1 MRIRTVTRSFAVVVA
16 LLFSITGCSHT
27 WFQFT
32 VSANELAHIENT
44 KNALAASYRDP
55 NALAQVVDLDG
66 RRAVE
71 TLIAGMATEHTD
83 GDEQFQRLTRVLM
96 IGIMGDDEDPLSMLD
111 PDITLTAARVGQRVA
126 GAQLQ
131 QFGLGGLAE
140 MAGAALGT
148 DSDGQRL
155 SEMQFSLEQGAIT
168 TCGEPDVIVSYDAGI
183 LGHISTQMT
192 DQDATYQAWRS
203 RVRSIHL
210 VRFQCNPQH
219 VLMVLSRNHGEAGLR
234 VIGWHFAT
242 HGQWQQMRPG
252 MRRAFDLPR
261 DP

>member
-1 MRIRTVTRSFAVVVA
+1 MDRRTLAAAAA
-16 LLFSITGCSHT
+16 LFLSAGCSHT

-32 VSANELAHIENT
+32 VSANELAHIDNT
-44 KNALAASYRDP
+44 KNALAATYTNP

-71 TLIAGMATEHTD
+71 TLIAGMATERTS

-96 IGIMGDDEDPLSMLD
+96 IAIMGDDEDPLSMLD
-111 PDITLTAARVGQRVA
+111 PDISLTAARVGQRII

-131 QFGLGGLAE
+131 QFGLGGLVE
-140 MAGAALGT
+140 MAGAVLGT

-155 SEMQFSLEQGAIT
+155 SEMQHSLRQGGIT
-168 TCGEPDVIVSYDAGI
+168 TCRAPDVIVSYDAGI
-183 LGHISTQMT
+183 LGHIHTQMT
-192 DQDATYQAWRS
+192 DRDPIYQAWRG
-203 RVRSIHL
+203 RVRAIHF
-210 VRFQCNPQH
+210 VRFECGRQH
-219 VLMVLSRNHGEAGLR
+219 VLMVMTRNRGEAGLR

-252 MRRAFDLPR
+252 IRRAFDLPR